1 MSLFGDERRERAAKK
16 IAQLKKSGHNVKPV
30 VIEGRKIAT
39 TFWGKS
45 WCDNLEVYSDF
56 ASRLPKGSHLCS
68 QWISDRS
75 PNCDWE
81 AHRPGEW
88 VRNLQRQGEYPPSS
102 QGEVET
108 GGAGAIVEFQRKR
121 ASCGIFSFN
130 SDFTQP
136 SGSRA
141 PAAWNRSVNR
151 RRLSTGFSFAIRVAF
166 AELRSATRL
175 AAMIQAC
182 PATRREQRRLPDS
195 AQQLA
200 QVAMPGFPKQSGG
213 SVPRRRP
220 GPLLELGENRNGK
233 YP

>member
-108 GGAGAIVEFQRKR
+108 GGAGVLWKNRLPGG
-121 ASCGIFSFN
+121 ASHRQ
-130 SDFTQP
+130 TLARRH
-136 SGSRA
+136 GSA
-141 PAAWNRSVNR
+141 VPAAD
-151 RRLSTGFSFAIRVAF
+151 GAF
-166 AELRSATRL
+166 PHLEGNL
-175 AAMIQAC
+175 
-182 PATRREQRRLPDS
+182 
-195 AQQLA
+195 
-200 QVAMPGFPKQSGG
+200 
-213 SVPRRRP
+213 
-220 GPLLELGENRNGK
+220 PLLCLS
-233 YP
+233 